1 MKKVKVSSVIEDK
14 EMYIGSGREI
24 KNLYKNLEK
33 HYVAFSMFEDEPK
46 FNIFRNYGLMISND
60 EQVGG
65 YPTITIIN
73 SSDIVEMLLD
83 GVLTV

>member
-33 HYVAFSMFEDEPK
+33 HFVAFSIFGESPK
-46 FNIFRNYGLMISND
+46 FNIFRNYGLMISHD

>member
-14 EMYIGSGREI
+14 EIYIGSGREI

-33 HYVAFSMFEDEPK
+33 HFVAFSMFEDEPK

>member
-24 KNLYKNLEK
+24 KSLCKNLEK
-33 HYVAFSMFEDEPK
+33 HFVAFSMFEDEPK
-46 FNIFRNYGLMISND
+46 FNIFRNYGLMISHD